1 MKIIKKEIKMS
12 KLKNVSSEILEILDK
27 RREELELTFVED
39 THTYYMK
46 DMDGVV
52 KDTFPSVSKV
62 IKYFYDEFDSEGIS
76 FRKANGDLEVQKQLL
91 DEWKAAGDYATN
103 MGSRVHYLLEKKS
116 LELFGIEKEVRQPLF
131 DCDFT
136 QILKGDSMIVSGTK
150 FLETMKE
157 RGAWLLDTE
166 MVLGDPELGYV
177 GQPDK
182 MWLIE
187 NKDKT
192 EVGLICTDYK
202 TNKPKNFEESHF
214 TTRMKYPFQ
223 KHPNNALGHYFA
235 QLPFYGK
242 LLLKMLQG
250 TKYENMKL
258 FGCIIVLVK
267 ETGEYEE
274 FRVPKEVQQTI
285 LDMNMKKYLKK

>member
-1 MKIIKKEIKMS
+1 MN
-12 KLKNVSSEILEILDK
+12 KLKNVATEILEILEK
-27 RREELELTFVED
+27 RRQELELTFIED
-39 THTYYMK
+39 THTYFMK
-46 DMDGVV
+46 DKDGVV
-52 KDTFPSVSKV
+52 KDNFPSVSKV

-76 FRKANGDLEVQKQLL
+76 LRKANGDLEVQKQLL
-91 DEWKAAGDYATN
+91 DEWAAAGEYATN

-116 LELFGIEKEVRQPLF
+116 LEIFGIDKEVRQPLF

-136 QILKGDSMIVSGTK
+136 QILKGDSMVSSGTK

-166 MVLGDPELGYV
+166 MVLGDPDLGYV

-192 EVGLICTDYK
+192 EIGLICTDYK
-202 TNKPKNFEESHF
+202 TNKPKNFEETHF

-223 KHPNNALGHYFA
+223 KHPNNALGHYFT

-250 TKYENMKL
+250 TKYENIKL

-267 ETGEYEE
+267 EDGTYEE
-274 FRVPKEVQQTI
+274 FRVPKEVITTI
-285 LDMNMKKYLKK
+285 LDMDMSKYLKK

>member
-1 MKIIKKEIKMS
+1 MIELNEVAKEIRD
-12 KLKNVSSEILEILDK
+12 LLEK
-27 RREELELTFVED
+27 RRQDLELTFVED

-46 DMDGVV
+46 DINGEMRSD
-52 KDTFPSVSKV
+52 FPSVSKV
-62 IKYFYDEFDSEGIS
+62 IKYFYEEFDSEGIS
-76 FRKANGDLEVQKQLL
+76 LKKAKGDPEVQQQLL

-103 MGSRVHYLLEKKS
+103 MGSRVHYLLEKKVIDM
-116 LELFGIEKEVRQPLF
+116 FGGYKDVRQPIF
-131 DCDFT
+131 ECDFT
-136 QILKGDSMIVSGTK
+136 QVLKGDSMVSAGTAY
-150 FLETMKE
+150 LNLMVE
-157 RGAWLLDTE
+157 RGAVLLDTE
-166 MVLGDPELGYV
+166 IVLGDPELGYT

-182 MWLIE
+182 VWLIM
-187 NKDKT
+187 NKEQT
-192 EVGLICTDYK
+192 EFGLVITDWK
-202 TNKPKNFEESHF
+202 SNKPKNFEENHF

-223 KHPNNALGHYFA
+223 KHPNNALGHYFT

-274 FRVPKEVQQTI
+274 FRVPKDVITTI
-285 LDMNMKKYLKK
+285 LEMDMKKYLTKK

>member
-1 MKIIKKEIKMS
+1 MGKDLNEVAKEIRD
-12 KLKNVSSEILEILDK
+12 LLEK
-27 RREELELTFVED
+27 RRQELELTFVED

-46 DMDGVV
+46 DVDGVV
-52 KDTFPSVSKV
+52 RDAFPSVSSV

-76 FRKANGDLEVQKQLL
+76 LRKAQGDLEVQQQLL

-103 MGSRVHYLLEKKS
+103 MGSRVHYLLEKK
-116 LELFGIEKEVRQPLF
+116 LIDMFGGYKEVRQPIF
-131 DCDFT
+131 ECDFT
-136 QILKGDSMIVSGTK
+136 QILKGDSMVSAGTK
-150 FLETMKE
+150 YLDVMVE
-157 RGAWLLDTE
+157 RGAVLLDTE
-166 MVLGDPELGYV
+166 IVLGDPELGYT

-182 MWLIE
+182 VWLIM
-187 NKDKT
+187 NKEQT
-192 EVGLICTDYK
+192 EFGLVITDWK
-202 TNKPKNFEESHF
+202 SNKPKNFEETHF

-223 KHPNNALGHYFA
+223 KHPNNALGHYFT

-258 FGCIIVLVK
+258 FGCIVVLVK
-267 ETGEYEE
+267 EDGTFEE

-285 LDMNMKKYLKK
+285 LDMDMKKYLKK

>member
-1 MKIIKKEIKMS
+1 MNRDLNEVAKEIRD
-12 KLKNVSSEILEILDK
+12 LLEQ
-27 RREELELTFVED
+27 RRQELSLTFVED

-46 DMDGVV
+46 DVDGVV
-52 KDTFPSVSKV
+52 RDTFPSVSKV

-76 FRKANGDLEVQKQLL
+76 LKKAKGDLEVQKQLL

-116 LELFGIEKEVRQPLF
+116 LELFGIDKEVRQPLF

-136 QILKGDSMIVSGTK
+136 QILKGDSMVSSGTK

-166 MVLGDPELGYV
+166 MVLGDPDLGYV

-192 EVGLICTDYK
+192 EIGLICTDYK
-202 TNKPKNFEESHF
+202 TNKPKNFEETHF

-223 KHPNNALGHYFA
+223 KHPNNALGHYFT

-250 TKYENMKL
+250 TKYENIKL

-267 ETGEYEE
+267 DDGTFEE
-274 FRVPKEVQQTI
+274 FRVPKDVITTI
-285 LDMNMKKYLKK
+285 LDMDMSKYLKK